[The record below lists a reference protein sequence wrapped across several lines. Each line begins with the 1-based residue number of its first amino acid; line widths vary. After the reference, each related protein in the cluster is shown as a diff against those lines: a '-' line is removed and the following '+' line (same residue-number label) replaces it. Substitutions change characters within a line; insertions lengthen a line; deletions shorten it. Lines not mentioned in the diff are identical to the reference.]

1 MRRTRPSAGLIPV
14 AAEVLEVRAL
24 LSSSAA
30 AVHHHGH
37 GQGHA
42 QTHFNG
48 PATAAVT
55 IGANTPV
62 NAAGTYQMNNVKIV
76 DGSQMTAHFHFT
88 GDINGHQ
95 VNLQGTFLGKIASSL
110 VNGTTTTVTVNPHGG
125 SIRYSDTFN
134 GTTSSGKALPNGTQM
149 TLVFENGVFS
159 SLTVTDAFGAS
170 ASPSLANQT
179 ISLTITP
186 G

>member
-1 MRRTRPSAGLIPV
+1 MRRTPPSAGLIPV

-37 GQGHA
+37 GHGHA

-62 NAAGTYQMNNVKIV
+62 DAAGTYQMNNVKFTT
-76 DGSQMTAHFHFT
+76 GSQMTAHFHFT

-95 VNLQGTFLGKIASSL
+95 VNLQGTFLGKIASSV
-110 VNGTTTTVTVNPHGG
+110 VNGSTTTITVNPHGG
-125 SIRYSDTFN
+125 SLFYSDTFN
-134 GTTSSGKALPNGTQM
+134 GTTSSGKAFPNGTQM
-149 TLVFENGVFS
+149 QLVFVNGAFS
-159 SLTVTDAFGAS
+159 SLTVTDAFSAS

-179 ISLTITP
+179 ISLAITP

>member
-37 GQGHA
+37 GHGHA

-76 DGSQMTAHFHFT
+76 DGSQMTAHFHFK

-125 SIRYSDTFN
+125 NIRYSDTFN
-134 GTTSSGKALPNGTQM
+134 GTTSSGTAFPNGTQM